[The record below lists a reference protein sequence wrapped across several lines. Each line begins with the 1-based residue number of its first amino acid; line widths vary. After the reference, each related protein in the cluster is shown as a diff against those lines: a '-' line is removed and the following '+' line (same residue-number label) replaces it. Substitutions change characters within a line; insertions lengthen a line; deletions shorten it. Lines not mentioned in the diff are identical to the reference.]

1 LPRSAIRFAR
11 RPRRLAAAALG
22 LALGLALGCSE
33 TDEDSLPE
41 TERAQLEAL
50 GYLDWGKDT
59 ALDAPRGVS
68 VHDPARSSPGYGLF
82 TMPVLRRADLIDAEG
97 RILRS
102 WEDPDVQRWERAT
115 LCSNGDLVVVQRPLA
130 LARFD
135 WEGKLLWRSPVPAH
149 HIVVSASE
157 GRLVTITDRRRAVAG
172 LPVAEILDNGIA
184 LLAAGGEL
192 LGERSLWDMLAARP
206 DLARVTLPDEA
217 VVEEGEAGRGRP
229 AGPPD
234 VFHANF
240 LDWIRAGRPGASEPF
255 SPGRVLATI
264 RHQDVVAL
272 FDWERGEAVWAWG
285 QGELQHPHD
294 ASLTA
299 AGTLLVFDNRPGD
312 GWSRV
317 VEVDPRT
324 REIVWQ
330 WRAPTPS
337 DFFSASRGCAQRLPN
352 GNTLISASNQA
363 RAFEVTRAGEIVWD
377 FHNPHRDRKGR
388 PPVLRMV
395 RYAEAMVRPLLDGAP
410 RGPSDGAL
418 CEWR

>member
-1 LPRSAIRFAR
+1 LPIRLAR
-11 RPRRLAAAALG
+11 RPRRLAAAALC
-22 LALGLALGCSE
+22 LCLALGCS
-33 TDEDSLPE
+33 DADDDALPE

-59 ALDAPRGVS
+59 APDAPRGVI
-68 VHDPARSSPGYGLF
+68 VNDRAHSSPGYGLF
-82 TMPVLRRADLIDAEG
+82 TMPVLRRADLIDADG
-97 RILRS
+97 RILKS
-102 WEDPDVQRWERAT
+102 WTDSEAQRWERAT
-115 LCSNGDLVVVQRPLA
+115 LCSNGDLVVVQRPLG

-135 WEGKLLWRSPVPAH
+135 WEGRRLWRSPVPAH

-157 GRLVTITDRRRAVAG
+157 GRLATITDRPRAVPG
-172 LPVAEILDNGIA
+172 LPVPEILDNGIA
-184 LLAAGGEL
+184 LLSADGEL

-206 DLARVTLPDEA
+206 DLVRVTVPDA
-217 VVEEGEAGRGRP
+217 GGAEEGEPGATRP
-229 AGPPD
+229 TGPPD

-240 LDWIRAGRPGASEPF
+240 LDWIRAPRPGATDSPF
-255 SPGRVLATI
+255 APGRVLATI
-264 RHQDVVAL
+264 RHQDALVL

-285 QGELQHPHD
+285 QGELQRPHD

-299 AGTLLVFDNRPGD
+299 AGTVLVFDNRPDD

-324 REIVWQ
+324 REIVWE

-337 DFFSASRGCAQRLPN
+337 DVFSASRGCAQRLPN

-363 RAFEVTRAGEIVWD
+363 RAFEVTPAGEIVWD
-377 FHNPHRDRKGR
+377 FRNPHRDRKGR

-395 RYAEAMVRPLLDGAP
+395 RYDEAMMRPLLE
-410 RGPSDGAL
+410 GAL
-418 CEWR
+418 RAPSAEALCGWP

>member
-1 LPRSAIRFAR
+1 MSLRLAR

-22 LALGLALGCSE
+22 LALASGLGCSE
-33 TDEDSLPE
+33 AEDDALPE

-50 GYLDWGKDT
+50 GYLDWGKD
-59 ALDAPRGVS
+59 AAPDAPRGVS
-68 VHDPARSSPGYGLF
+68 VHDRARSSPGYGLF

-97 RILRS
+97 RILRT
-102 WEDPDVQRWERAT
+102 WTDPEAHRWERAT
-115 LCSNGDLVVVQRPLA
+115 LCSNGDLVVVQRPLG

-135 WEGKLLWRSPVPAH
+135 WEGKLLWRSAVPSH
-149 HIVVSASE
+149 HIAVSASE
-157 GRLVTITDRRRAVAG
+157 GRLVTITDRPRAVAG
-172 LPVAEILDNGIA
+172 FPVPEVLDNGLA
-184 LLAAGGEL
+184 LLTAGGGL
-192 LGERSLWDMLAARP
+192 LGERSVWEMLAARP
-206 DLARVTLPDEA
+206 DLVRVELPAETVPDDGDA
-217 VVEEGEAGRGRP
+217 EGEGGA
-229 AGPPD
+229 APPD

-240 LDWIRAGRPGASEPF
+240 LDWIDAGRPGAAEPF

-272 FDWERGEAVWAWG
+272 FDWERGEVVWAWG
-285 QGELQHPHD
+285 QGELQRPHD
-294 ASLTA
+294 ASLTD
-299 AGTLLVFDNRPGD
+299 AGTILVFDNRPRD

-330 WRAPTPS
+330 WRAPAPS

-352 GNTLISASNQA
+352 GNTLVSASNQA
-363 RAFEVTRAGEIVWD
+363 RAFEVTRAGEIVWE

-395 RYAEAMVRPLLDGAP
+395 RYAEAMVQPLLAGAP
-410 RGPSDGAL
+410 RGPSDAAL
-418 CEWR
+418 CVWR